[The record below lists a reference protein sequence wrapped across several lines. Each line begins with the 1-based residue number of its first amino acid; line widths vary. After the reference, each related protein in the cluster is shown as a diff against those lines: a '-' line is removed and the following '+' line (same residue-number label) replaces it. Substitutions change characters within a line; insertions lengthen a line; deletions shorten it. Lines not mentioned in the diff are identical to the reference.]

1 MPAGQTNGKEQAV
14 IKILPNF
21 PDGVVA
27 CRIAGTVHT
36 DDYEQV
42 IIPAVEAGLARHEKL
57 RIYCAAESEV
67 TADAGAMWDDFK
79 LGVSH
84 FTRWE
89 RIALVSSMTWLPGV
103 ARTLSF
109 LMPGEI
115 RTYSPAEAAQA
126 KTWISEGL

>member
-1 MPAGQTNGKEQAV
+1 M
-14 IKILPNF
+14 IDILPGF

-27 CRIAGTVHT
+27 CRIAGAVHT
-36 DDYEQV
+36 DDYERV
-42 IIPAVEAGLARHEKL
+42 IIPAVEAGFSHHDKL
-57 RIYCAAESEV
+57 RIYCEAEGNV
-67 TADAGAMWDDFK
+67 TAEAGAMWDDSK

-89 RIALVSSMTWLPGV
+89 RIALVSSMTWLPSV

-115 RTYSPAEAAQA
+115 RTYTPGEAEQA
-126 KTWISEGL
+126 RAWVSEGL